1 MRMLASITSESLA
14 PMTATLP
21 RLLLVED
28 DPISRQFLVEA
39 LRPMPA
45 TVDAAA
51 SVAEACAIAMNSRHA
66 LWLIDAH
73 LPDGDGIECLR
84 RLRELSPTTTAVSIT
99 AETDRG
105 LLDRLIAA
113 GFIEVLA
120 KPISLQALQGNVR
133 RLAGLANQATYARD
147 TTATATCGK
156 LPCWDE
162 TAALAALNGDR
173 ASLEALRGL
182 FLAELPDTCR
192 QLEAAAAD
200 ADGERVR
207 AILHRLKASCAFVG
221 AARLADAVRA
231 LSEMPLDVRRLQL
244 LGFAAADLAA
254 MPDQS

>member
-1 MRMLASITSESLA
+1 
-14 PMTATLP
+14 MTAALP

-39 LRPMPA
+39 LLSLPA
-45 TVDAAA
+45 AVDAAA
-51 SVAEACAIAMNSRHA
+51 SIAEACVFAVKSRHA

-84 RLRELSPTTTAVSIT
+84 RLRAVSPTTAAVAIT
-99 AETDRG
+99 AETDRA

-113 GFIEVLA
+113 GFVEVLT
-120 KPISLQALQGNVR
+120 KPISVQALQGNVR
-133 RLAGLANQATYARD
+133 RMAGLADQAPNIGG
-147 TTATATCGK
+147 TTATASIGK
-156 LPCWDE
+156 LPCWDD
-162 TAALAALNGDR
+162 TAALAALNGNR

-192 QLEAAAAD
+192 QLETAAANG
-200 ADGERVR
+200 DGERVR

-231 LSEMPLDVRRLQL
+231 LSETPLDARRLQL

-254 MPDQS
+254 TPDQS